1 MRFPRVIII
10 RELQMEPGISDYQ
23 HTEKLL
29 KSVDNDVLNHDF
41 MLHSFHHGTIGK
53 PVDNRKDHS
62 DLLLC

>member
-1 MRFPRVIII
+1 
-10 RELQMEPGISDYQ
+10 MEPGISDYQ